1 MSPLLIGHIAAGSVA
16 LLAGG
21 VAVVS
26 PKGEWLHIRAGLIF
40 FLSMLALGITA
51 TILEWFEPE
60 PGVGAAGLF
69 TVYFVTTSWLA
80 ARRRDSRTGPVE
92 AIAAIVALGAAA
104 ALFWAGATST
114 GSMTP
119 VGNGPVFGFGAVCLI
134 AGLFDLRALIARRLT
149 DIQRISR
156 HLWRMLFAFFIAT
169 GSFFL
174 GQQQVLPEA
183 MRGTPLQ
190 FGLAFAPFGLML
202 FWLIWVRVS
211 RRWRTRPGIA

>member
-21 VAVVS
+21 VAVAA
-26 PKGEWLHIRAGLIF
+26 PKGGWLHVRAGTIF
-40 FLSMLALGITA
+40 FLSMLALGISA
-51 TILEWFEPE
+51 SVLEWFEPE

-69 TVYFVTTSWLA
+69 TAYFVTTSWLA
-80 ARRRDSRTGPVE
+80 ARGRDGRTGLAE
-92 AIAAIVALGAAA
+92 AVAAFVALGAAT

-114 GSMTP
+114 ESMTP

-134 AGLFDLRALIARRLT
+134 AGLFDLRSLLARRLN
-149 DIQRISR
+149 DAQRISR

-174 GQQQVLPEA
+174 GQQQVLPDA

-190 FGLAFAPFGLML
+190 FALAFAPFGLML
-202 FWLIWVRVS
+202 FWLVWVRVS
-211 RRWRTRPGIA
+211 RRWRPQPGMA